1 MLIIGIVKESKE
13 KENRVAV
20 TPDVVQRIKKLG
32 YQVQIETNAGI
43 ASNFLDTDYVESG
56 AEVLKSAKV

>member
-56 AEVLKSAKV
+56 A